1 MKSLTL
7 YYLVISLTF
16 IEFFNIFNPLILGA
30 IYIVSFIYT
39 LFKAFNEIHKY
50 LTRNNKNDAL

>member
-1 MKSLTL
+1 MKSLTI

-30 IYIVSFIYT
+30 IYVASFIYT

-50 LTRNNKNDAL
+50 LIRNNNDKK